1 MTLLKKKIN
10 KISNKK
16 LTLWEEI
23 LCIILIIFVF
33 IGFIYT
39 TIFCLNLIVDTYD
52 YVTSLTT
59 KDEVINIIAENNT
72 YLLKTSEFK
81 ETVADIVHDKNFEDY
96 CNNKGG
102 FVIKYDAFY
111 KECWGNIKL
120 YNATSTIINRG
131 AKE

>member
-59 KDEVINIIAENNT
+59 KDEVSYMIRNRQYDLILEVEKLRYKCNQEGKYFGVGTYKGMLGYEKYEKIIC
-72 YLLKTSEFK
+72 TSNK
-81 ETVADIVHDKNFEDY
+81 EL
-96 CNNKGG
+96 
-102 FVIKYDAFY
+102 IK
-111 KECWGNIKL
+111 
-120 YNATSTIINRG
+120 
-131 AKE
+131 